1 MRNKETLGSKVFN
14 TFNIIF
20 MTFMMI
26 ITLYPMLYVVFASFS
41 NPLKFTSYEGI
52 LLGPAGFSLSSYKA
66 VLKNPMI
73 RVGYVNTMIVVI
85 CGVALSILLTSMGA
99 YFLSRKN
106 IMLKKFIMFFIVF
119 TMFFNG
125 GLIPFYLTVNGLHLD
140 KSLLVLMLPVAVNTF
155 NLIIMRTAFLA
166 IPDSIDE
173 SAKLDGAGHFTIL
186 FRIIIPL
193 ALPTVA
199 VMLLFYGVGYWNAW
213 FNAMIFLRDRDLY
226 PLQLVLR
233 EILIQ
238 NDTNSMNMSF
248 SGDVGSEQMITE
260 TIKYAVI
267 VIATVP
273 ILTLYPFLQRYFIK
287 GIMIGAIKE

>member
-1 MRNKETLGSKVFN
+1 MRNKETVGSKIFN
-14 TFNIIF
+14 MCNALF
-20 MTFMMI
+20 MI
-26 ITLYPMLYVVFASFS
+26 IMMVITFYPMLYVVFASFS
-41 NPLKFTSYEGI
+41 VPSKFTSHAGI
-52 LLGPAGFSLSSYKA
+52 LLRPAGFSVSSYQA

-73 RVGYVNTMIVVI
+73 RVGYVNTIIIVVV
-85 CGVALSILLTSMGA
+85 GVVLGVLLTSMGA
-99 YFLSRKN
+99 YFLSRKK
-106 IMLKKFIMFFIVF
+106 IMLKNAFMMFIVF

-125 GLIPFYLTVNGLHLD
+125 GLIPFYLTVTKMHLD
-140 KSLLVLMLPVAVNTF
+140 RSLLALILPVAINTF
-155 NLIIMRTAFLA
+155 NLIIMRTAFMA
-166 IPDSIDE
+166 IPDSMEE

-213 FNAMIFLRDRDLY
+213 FNAMIFLRDRELY

-238 NDTNSMNMSF
+238 NDTSSMNMSY
-248 SGDVGSEQMITE
+248 SGDSGDEQMITE